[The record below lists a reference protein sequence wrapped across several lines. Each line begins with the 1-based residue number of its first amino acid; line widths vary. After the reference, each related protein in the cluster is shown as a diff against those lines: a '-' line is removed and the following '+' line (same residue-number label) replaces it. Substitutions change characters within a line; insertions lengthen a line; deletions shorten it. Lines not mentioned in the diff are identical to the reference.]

1 MLIENLYGEGLIRGL
16 KELRGLRRVTGTK
29 ETKKS
34 KWNKMGRKLIRLR
47 PY

>member
-1 MLIENLYGEGLIRGL
+1 MLRRKFYGEGLIRGL
-16 KELRGLRRVTGTK
+16 KELRGLRRVTRTK

-34 KWNKMGRKLIRLR
+34 KWNKMGRKLIRIR